1 MQEARKVLG
10 RPFLPVPQGQ
20 SVYFNIL
27 KLLSEGLEKLTSEE
41 ILSLE
46 ASSFCVAI
54 LLHRGLQSQRHKVL
68 VAEGC
73 H

>member
-1 MQEARKVLG
+1 MHKCKYYKGNWCLGGVFIVQEARKVLG

-41 ILSLE
+41 ILSL
-46 ASSFCVAI
+46 
-54 LLHRGLQSQRHKVL
+54 
-68 VAEGC
+68 
-73 H
+73 